1 MRKTWSYDF
10 YYAAAEIIIE
20 GAGEYQDD
28 PNFVDTPDRFARAM
42 SEFFWSKKKIKKQL
56 KKVVAVEFPTSDG
69 KKYDGMIFKK
79 NIRLYTFCPHHI
91 LPVALDIHIG
101 YIPGKKGLVA
111 GASKLTRIAD
121 ILSRRM
127 VLQETLAL
135 DIANFIEEKMKA
147 EGVAVVLSG
156 VHDCM
161 RIRGIKQ
168 QNATYD
174 TPIMRGSFKKNKA
187 TRDEFFHLIMKG

>member
-1 MRKTWSYDF
+1 MNINYEDLKS
-10 YYAAAEIIIE
+10 AALCIIYS
-20 GAGEYQDD
+20 AGEDPSD
-28 PNFVDTPDRFARAM
+28 PNFIGTPDRFARSM
-42 SEFFWSKKKIKKQL
+42 SEFFWSKKKIKKHL

-69 KKYDGMIFKK
+69 KRYDGMIFKK

-91 LPVALDIHIG
+91 LPVTLDCHIG

-121 ILSRRM
+121 ILSKRM

-135 DIANFIEEKMKA
+135 DIANFIENKMKA
-147 EGVAVVLSG
+147 EGVAVVISG
-156 VHDCM
+156 IHDCM
-161 RIRGIKQ
+161 RMRGIKQ

-174 TPIMRGSFKKNKA
+174 TPIMRGAFKTNKA
-187 TRDEFFHLIMKG
+187 TRDEFFHLIMKE

>member
-1 MRKTWSYDF
+1 MKELKYKSAARK
-10 YYAAAEIIIE
+10 IIQA
-20 GAGEYQDD
+20 AGEDIKD
-28 PNFVDTPDRFARAM
+28 PNFVGTPDRFARAM
-42 SEFFWSKKKIKKQL
+42 SDFFWSKKKIKKRL
-56 KKVVAVEFPTSDG
+56 KKVIAVEFPTSDG
-69 KKYDGMIFKK
+69 KRYDGMIFKK

-91 LPVALDIHIG
+91 LPVTLDLHVG

-135 DIANFIEEKMKA
+135 DIANFIEKKMKA

-168 QNATYD
+168 QNSTYD
-174 TPIMRGSFKKNKA
+174 TPIMRGSFKKSKA